1 MGAMVQT
8 AMEFSTNPNLGIY
21 EQDRFNAFVDY
32 LDQAKEGAGE
42 NDGCRVVE
50 HVATRPARGLET
62 DVGGDA
68 GGGEGECFSSPVVR
82 AVFLVFH
89 AGIDTGERAEGGR

>member
-1 MGAMVQT
+1 M
-8 AMEFSTNPNLGIY
+8 
-21 EQDRFNAFVDY
+21 
-32 LDQAKEGAGE
+32 
-42 NDGCRVVE
+42 VE

-68 GGGEGECFSSPVVR
+68 GGGEGACFSSPVVR